1 MIILRKKLLSVNT
14 FNTIS
19 DFTRDDK
26 TFIQPAL
33 NIIKAVEMWNLD
45 DGEYISHWIKQMSVR
60 LVMLKLMRYLGRS
73 PQIALIGIEENSN
86 VLRSTLGTYEAD
98 YLISTYKSPINFIDH
113 VIYKLL
119 NMTKQDDPD
128 LPPKYFY
135 ARFGSKDPSSLNY
148 TSRDYLVFL
157 KYVALCISGQ
167 LDPIN
172 HDRNYY
178 QSINKIQRTKV
189 DWGRIFINS
198 PEVLRD
204 VIVKCI
210 ENFLGQGLPKKV
222 EYLDSKFY
230 TT

>member
-1 MIILRKKLLSVNT
+1 MIVLRKKLFSVNT

-60 LVMLKLMRYLGRS
+60 LVMLKLMKYLGRS
-73 PQIALIGIEENSN
+73 PQIALIGIEEDSN

-119 NMTKQDDPD
+119 NMIKQDDPN

-135 ARFGSKDPSSLNY
+135 ARFGSKSE
-148 TSRDYLVFL
+148 
-157 KYVALCISGQ
+157 
-167 LDPIN
+167 
-172 HDRNYY
+172 
-178 QSINKIQRTKV
+178 QS
-189 DWGRIFINS
+189 
-198 PEVLRD
+198 
-204 VIVKCI
+204 
-210 ENFLGQGLPKKV
+210 
-222 EYLDSKFY
+222 
-230 TT
+230 